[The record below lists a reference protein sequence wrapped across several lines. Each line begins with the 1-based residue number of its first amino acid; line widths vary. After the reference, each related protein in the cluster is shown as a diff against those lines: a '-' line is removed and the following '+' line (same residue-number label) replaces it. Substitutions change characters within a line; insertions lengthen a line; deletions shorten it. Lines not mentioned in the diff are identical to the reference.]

1 MKQLLSGT
9 EAPDFELKSL
19 SGQLFRL
26 RDALQ
31 AGPIVLAFYKASC
44 PTCQLTFP
52 YLQTIHSSLSAELRN
67 RIWGISQDDPAETAE
82 FVNHLGIDFPILLDE
97 YPYSVSTEYGLEFVP
112 TIFIVGT
119 DGRIQFSDYGFSKT
133 ALSRIAAIAS
143 GDGQPVGLFA
153 ADDGL
158 PERRPG

>member
-19 SGQLFRL
+19 SGQPFRL
-26 RDALQ
+26 RDALR
-31 AGPIVLAFYKASC
+31 AGPLVLVFYKASC

-82 FVNHLGIDFPILLDE
+82 FVKQLGIDFPIVLDE
-97 YPYSVSTEYGLEFVP
+97 HPYPVSSEYGVEFVP
-112 TIFIVGT
+112 TIFIVGS
-119 DGRIQFSDYGFSKT
+119 DGRIQLSDFGFSKT
-133 ALSRIAAIAS
+133 TLSRIAAIAS
-143 GDGQPVGLFA
+143 GDREPVGLFA
-153 ADDGL
+153 SGDGL